1 MIISYLY
8 IYMDGAPSLHLI
20 PLQPAPN
27 PPFPAVAGSVPAFF
41 CGCCCCP
48 VCGLRLRCSGLDH
61 PCDCLRCCE
70 ASWLTLA
77 VGGGRYHGGG
87 GAALTRR
94 RETIYLIYIHTHT
107 HIYIEYG
114 KMDLYTAFRLWVCES
129 QLYILPRH
137 PYARSMLLHNCNGAR
152 HRIADAAKQS
162 Y

>member
-20 PLQPAPN
+20 PLPPATN

-77 VGGGRYHGGG
+77 VGGEIPWGWGRGTD
-87 GAALTRR
+87 AATRDYISNLH
-94 RETIYLIYIHTHT
+94 TYTHTYIYRVWKNGFVHSLSLVGVRKPAIHTAKT
-107 HIYIEYG
+107 S
-114 KMDLYTAFRLWVCES
+114 VCKKHA
-129 QLYILPRH
+129 P
-137 PYARSMLLHNCNGAR
+137 A
-152 HRIADAAKQS
+152 
-162 Y
+162 